1 MPPSHPLPPFVLLLE
16 KAVQAVETKMKEEE
30 DKNKKEKALHME
42 INRIKAKVDDVL
54 AKQELIEL
62 RNWVVKEAMTGRGGA
77 RQVLRGEVQ
86 EMTSDFSDENQIL
99 EY

>member
-1 MPPSHPLPPFVLLLE
+1 
-16 KAVQAVETKMKEEE
+16 
-30 DKNKKEKALHME
+30 ME

-54 AKQELIEL
+54 VKQELVEL

-77 RQVLRGEVQ
+77 RQAWRGEKV
-86 EMTSDFSDENQIL
+86 MTFDFSDENRML

>member
-1 MPPSHPLPPFVLLLE
+1 
-16 KAVQAVETKMKEEE
+16 
-30 DKNKKEKALHME
+30 ME

-54 AKQELIEL
+54 VKQELIEL

-77 RQVLRGEVQ
+77 RQVLKGEVQ
-86 EMTSDFSDENQIL
+86 EMTSDFGDENQVL